1 MASTPFTSLD
11 DYIALPRVEALALSP
26 DGTRAVLTVATL
38 KKDGTA
44 YERSLWAVPAD
55 GTGSPTRLTRSAK
68 GESSAAFTA
77 DGGILFV
84 SARPDA
90 EADEDD
96 ESSQLWLLPATG
108 GEGRPV
114 TRLAGG
120 VGAIATVAEA
130 ADRVVL
136 SAELL
141 PGGETLEAEAK
152 LRALRK
158 K

>member
-1 MASTPFTSLD
+1 MVGPGRRLGMA
-11 DYIALPRVEALALSP
+11 
-26 DGTRAVLTVATL
+26 
-38 KKDGTA
+38 
-44 YERSLWAVPAD
+44 
-55 GTGSPTRLTRSAK
+55 TRLTRSAK

-96 ESSQLWLLPATG
+96 DSSQLWLLPATG

-120 VGAIATVAEA
+120 VGAIAAVAEA

-158 K
+158 KKKVAAILHEAYPVAVLGP